1 MAGARAPRARY
12 LNSAADSAA
21 ANDSSEP
28 FGDEARLFTETRL
41 LQRSIQVQLIALPPT
56 PISSAGSG
64 PTFFIGHVFH
74 PAGNIAQLLV
84 ANGFARCVD
93 QHAALLGAEGM
104 SGLRN
109 AEKQAKNNRAGIWS
123 SLPAQPIVPGGGSR
137 GAAGSTESSNKTP
150 TGLDK
155 EFEGIVSRVWNAE
168 SLSVRQGKHGEGKE
182 VKVFLASIRQPRCA
196 HDMMFLLSVFWRPID
211 LTAFLDMQSRR
222 YPAGRAA
229 R

>member
-1 MAGARAPRARY
+1 M
-12 LNSAADSAA
+12 
-21 ANDSSEP
+21 
-28 FGDEARLFTETRL
+28 
-41 LQRSIQVQLIALPPT
+41 
-56 PISSAGSG
+56 
-64 PTFFIGHVFH
+64 
-74 PAGNIAQLLV
+74 
-84 ANGFARCVD
+84 
-93 QHAALLGAEGM
+93 
-104 SGLRN
+104 
-109 AEKQAKNNRAGIWS
+109 
-123 SLPAQPIVPGGGSR
+123 
-137 GAAGSTESSNKTP
+137 
-150 TGLDK
+150 DK